1 MLIVEIKGGNIESA
15 LKQYKRKVQSVKQV
29 EQLRDR
35 KEYIKPS
42 ITRREVLEKAKQKNK
57 KIYNFF

>member
-15 LKQYKRKVQSVKQV
+15 LKQYKRKVQLVKQV

-57 KIYNFF
+57 KNI